1 MWLHFRE
8 LKPKPCKGSENTK
21 WRSHFVF
28 WCYVSNSHY
37 ETDFGVYS
45 AKVLEIVFW
54 KSHLR
59 WDFQKTIFIMRIAD
73 KSYRENSS
81 DSQLRYNCVM
91 INNPFLP
98 QRLVG
103 RQTELEQIS
112 QILLDDGDLLIAGVA
127 GSGRRT
133 LVKWAAQKAGA
144 RVITLDCLRATDGD
158 RFLKLLAE
166 SLLNTFDLPEE
177 LLKLQGLLKE
187 QPISFELTEQSKPR
201 MVWKLSSTGLWNLF
215 QKLLSL
221 PQQMAEWLDCRVAI
235 VLHNFPH
242 IRSWDRKG
250 EWEEYLRR
258 EIQLQSRVSY
268 ILIATVPEPWM
279 HKLSLHV
286 VELPPLSNSELCEWL
301 EPTMQEKGLK
311 FDPQTNALQ
320 LFTEYI
326 QGNMSDAIA
335 LIRRIWLDYLTQV
348 NSQSEFLIQPHHVHE
363 NMLALIEDLAPTF
376 ESLIMLLPP
385 TQVRVL
391 ESLAIDPTVSPHSR
405 EYIQKHQLSKGGSL
419 QGALDSLEQ
428 KGLVYGAKYGYRIA
442 LPTLQFW
449 LKQRLG

>member
-1 MWLHFRE
+1 VVCDLQA
-8 LKPKPCKGSENTK
+8 
-21 WRSHFVF
+21 RSNLSAALLFV
-28 WCYVSNSHY
+28 
-37 ETDFGVYS
+37 
-45 AKVLEIVFW
+45 
-54 KSHLR
+54 
-59 WDFQKTIFIMRIAD
+59 
-73 KSYRENSS
+73 
-81 DSQLRYNCVM
+81 RYNQVM

-112 QILLDDGDLLIAGVA
+112 QILLADGDLLIAGVA

-166 SLLNTFDLPEE
+166 GLMSTFDHPKELTKLQN
-177 LLKLQGLLKE
+177 LLKD
-187 QPISFELTEQSKPR
+187 QPVTFELTEQSKPR
-201 MVWKLSSTGLWNLF
+201 IIWKLSSIGIWNLF
-215 QKLLSL
+215 QNLLSV
-221 PQQMAEWLDCRVAI
+221 PQQMAEWLDCRVAL
-235 VLHNFPH
+235 VLHNFTH

-279 HKLSLHV
+279 HKLSLSV
-286 VELPPLSNSELCEWL
+286 VELSPLSNTELCEWL
-301 EPTMQEKGLK
+301 EPTMKEKGLK
-311 FDPQTNALQ
+311 FDSQTTALQ

-326 QGNMSDAIA
+326 QGNLSDAIA
-335 LIRRIWLDYLTQV
+335 LTRRIWLDSLTESSSKLYLESHV
-348 NSQSEFLIQPHHVHE
+348 LNSYLEPRAEVLIQPHHVYQ
-363 NMLALIEDLAPTF
+363 NMLVLIEDLAPTF

-405 EYIQKHQLSKGGSL
+405 EYIQRHQLSKGGSL

-428 KGLVYGAKYGYRIA
+428 KGLVYSAKYGYRIA

>member
-1 MWLHFRE
+1 ML
-8 LKPKPCKGSENTK
+8 G
-21 WRSHFVF
+21 
-28 WCYVSNSHY
+28 
-37 ETDFGVYS
+37 
-45 AKVLEIVFW
+45 
-54 KSHLR
+54 
-59 WDFQKTIFIMRIAD
+59 
-73 KSYRENSS
+73 
-81 DSQLRYNCVM
+81 
-91 INNPFLP
+91 
-98 QRLVG
+98 
-103 RQTELEQIS
+103 
-112 QILLDDGDLLIAGVA
+112 DGDLLIAGVA

-144 RVITLDCLRATDGD
+144 KVITLDCLRATDGD

-166 SLLNTFDLPEE
+166 SLLNTFDHPEE
-177 LLKLQGLLKE
+177 LIKLQSLLKE
-187 QPISFELTEQSKPR
+187 QPISFEQTEQSKPR
-201 MVWKLSSTGLWNLF
+201 IFWKLSSTGIWNLF

-235 VLHNFPH
+235 VLHNFTH

-258 EIQLQSRVSY
+258 EIQMQSRVSY

-286 VELPPLSNSELCEWL
+286 VELPPLSNTELGEWL

-311 FDPQTNALQ
+311 FDPQTTALP

-335 LIRRIWLDYLTQV
+335 LIRRIWFDSLTDK
-348 NSQSEFLIQPHHVHE
+348 NSPSAFLIQPHHVHQ
-363 NMLALIEDLAPTF
+363 NMLVLIEDLAPTF

-428 KGLVYGAKYGYRIA
+428 KGLVYSAKYGYRIA

>member
-1 MWLHFRE
+1 
-8 LKPKPCKGSENTK
+8 
-21 WRSHFVF
+21 
-28 WCYVSNSHY
+28 
-37 ETDFGVYS
+37 
-45 AKVLEIVFW
+45 
-54 KSHLR
+54 
-59 WDFQKTIFIMRIAD
+59 
-73 KSYRENSS
+73 
-81 DSQLRYNCVM
+81 M

-103 RQTELEQIS
+103 RQIELEQIS
-112 QILLDDGDLLIAGVA
+112 QILLADGDLLIAGVA
-127 GSGRRT
+127 GSGRRN

-144 RVITLDCLRATDGD
+144 KVITIDCLRATDGD

-166 SLLNTFDLPEE
+166 SLLSAFDRRKE
-177 LLKLQGLLKE
+177 LLKLQYLLQD
-187 QPISFELTEQSKPR
+187 QPITFDLSTEPKPR
-201 MVWKLSSTGLWNLF
+201 ITWKLSSTGLWTLF
-215 QKLLSL
+215 QNLLSL

-235 VLHNFPH
+235 VLHNFTH

-279 HKLSLHV
+279 YKLKLDV
-286 VELPPLSNSELCEWL
+286 VELPPLSHIELCEWL
-301 EPTMQEKGLK
+301 EPTIKQKRLK
-311 FDPQTNALQ
+311 FDPTAME

-326 QGNMSDAIA
+326 QGNFSDAIA
-335 LIRRIWLDYLTQV
+335 LTRRIWLEALTQTSFY
-348 NSQSEFLIQPHHVHE
+348 SQSNIQAETQSEILIQPDHVHR
-363 NMLALIEDLAPTF
+363 NMLALIEDLAATF

>member
-1 MWLHFRE
+1 M
-8 LKPKPCKGSENTK
+8 S
-21 WRSHFVF
+21 
-28 WCYVSNSHY
+28 
-37 ETDFGVYS
+37 
-45 AKVLEIVFW
+45 
-54 KSHLR
+54 
-59 WDFQKTIFIMRIAD
+59 
-73 KSYRENSS
+73 
-81 DSQLRYNCVM
+81 
-91 INNPFLP
+91 NNPFLP
-98 QRLVG
+98 HKLVG

-112 QILLDDGDLLIAGVA
+112 QILLADGDLLIAGVA

-133 LVKWAAQKAGA
+133 LVKWAARQVGA
-144 RVITLDCLRATDGD
+144 WVITLDCLRATDGD
-158 RFLKLLAE
+158 RFLQLLAE
-166 SLLNTFDLPEE
+166 GLLSAFDRPEE
-177 LLKLQGLLKE
+177 LLMLQNLLKDQPVTFDGME
-187 QPISFELTEQSKPR
+187 QTKPR
-201 MVWKLSSTGLWNLF
+201 MKWKLTTAGIWNLF
-215 QKLLSL
+215 QNLLSI

-235 VLHNFPH
+235 VLHNFTH

-250 EWEEYLRR
+250 EWEEYLRK

-268 ILIATVPEPWM
+268 VLIATVAEPWM
-279 HKLSLHV
+279 HKLSIHV
-286 VELPPLSNSELCEWL
+286 VELPPLSNTELCEWL
-301 EPTMQEKGLK
+301 EPTMQAKGLK
-311 FDPQTNALQ
+311 FDSPHTLQ

-326 QGNMSDAIA
+326 QGNLSDAIA
-335 LIRRIWLDYLTQV
+335 LIRRIWLDCLTQT
-348 NSQSEFLIQPHHVHE
+348 NYPSEFLVQPHHVHQ
-363 NMLALIEDLAPTF
+363 NMLTLIADLAPTF

>member
-1 MWLHFRE
+1 M
-8 LKPKPCKGSENTK
+8 S
-21 WRSHFVF
+21 
-28 WCYVSNSHY
+28 
-37 ETDFGVYS
+37 
-45 AKVLEIVFW
+45 
-54 KSHLR
+54 
-59 WDFQKTIFIMRIAD
+59 
-73 KSYRENSS
+73 
-81 DSQLRYNCVM
+81 
-91 INNPFLP
+91 NNPFLP

-103 RQTELEQIS
+103 RQTELTQIS
-112 QILLDDGDLLIAGVA
+112 QILSADGDLLIAGVA
-127 GSGRRT
+127 RSGRRT

-144 RVITLDCLRATDGD
+144 KVITIDCLRATDGN
-158 RFLKLLAE
+158 RFLQLLAE
-166 SLLNTFDLPEE
+166 SLLNTFDRDEE
-177 LLKLQGLLKE
+177 LLKLQDLLID
-187 QPISFELTEQSKPR
+187 QPIIFDLKSKPR
-201 MVWKLSSTGLWNLF
+201 MTWKLSSAGIWNLF
-215 QKLLSL
+215 EKLLGLSQHL
-221 PQQMAEWLDCRVAI
+221 AEWLDCRVAI
-235 VLHNFPH
+235 VLHNFMH

-258 EIQLQSRVSY
+258 EIRMQSRVSY

-286 VELPPLSNSELCEWL
+286 VELPPLSNDELCEWMEPMMQAKGL
-301 EPTMQEKGLK
+301 RFDAPTMALK
-311 FDPQTNALQ
+311 

-326 QGNMSDAIA
+326 QGNLSDAIA
-335 LIRRIWLDYLTQV
+335 LIRRIWLDYLTCQNKEEGEFV
-348 NSQSEFLIQPHHVHE
+348 IHSQHVHQS
-363 NMLALIEDLAPTF
+363 MLGLIEDLAPTF

>member
-1 MWLHFRE
+1 MPVPCWITIPN
-8 LKPKPCKGSENTK
+8 LK
-21 WRSHFVF
+21 
-28 WCYVSNSHY
+28 
-37 ETDFGVYS
+37 
-45 AKVLEIVFW
+45 L
-54 KSHLR
+54 L
-59 WDFQKTIFIMRIAD
+59 
-73 KSYRENSS
+73 
-81 DSQLRYNCVM
+81 YNEPM
-91 INNPFLP
+91 SNNPFLP

-112 QILLDDGDLLIAGVA
+112 QILLADGDLLIAGVA

-133 LVKWAAQKAGA
+133 LVKWAAKKVGA

-158 RFLKLLAE
+158 RVLKLLAA
-166 SLLNTFDLPEE
+166 SLLNAFDRPEE
-177 LLKLQGLLKE
+177 LLMLQKLLE
-187 QPISFELTEQSKPR
+187 DQPVTFEVTEQSKPR
-201 MVWKLSSTGLWNLF
+201 MVWKLTAAGIWNLF
-215 QKLLSL
+215 QNLLSI

-235 VLHNFPH
+235 VLHNFTH

-268 ILIATVPEPWM
+268 VLIATVPEPWM
-279 HKLSLHV
+279 HKLSIHV
-286 VELPPLSNSELCEWL
+286 VELPPLSNTELCEWL
-301 EPTMQEKGLK
+301 EPTMQSKGLK
-311 FDPQTNALQ
+311 FADAQTLQ
-320 LFTEYI
+320 LFTDYI
-326 QGNMSDAIA
+326 QGNLSDAIA
-335 LIRRIWLDYLTQV
+335 LTRRIWLDYLTQP
-348 NSQSEFLIQPHHVHE
+348 NPSSEFLIQPHHVHQ
-363 NMLALIEDLAPTF
+363 NMLELIEDLAPTF

-405 EYIQKHQLSKGGSL
+405 GYIQKHQLSRGGSL

>member
-1 MWLHFRE
+1 
-8 LKPKPCKGSENTK
+8 
-21 WRSHFVF
+21 
-28 WCYVSNSHY
+28 
-37 ETDFGVYS
+37 
-45 AKVLEIVFW
+45 
-54 KSHLR
+54 
-59 WDFQKTIFIMRIAD
+59 
-73 KSYRENSS
+73 
-81 DSQLRYNCVM
+81 M

-112 QILLDDGDLLIAGVA
+112 QILLADGDLLIAGVA

-166 SLLNTFDLPEE
+166 SLLSTFELPEE
-177 LLKLQGLLKE
+177 LIKLQNLLKD
-187 QPISFELTEQSKPR
+187 QPITFELTEQSKPR
-201 MVWKLSSTGLWNLF
+201 IIWKLSSIGIWNLF
-215 QKLLSL
+215 QNLLSV
-221 PQQMAEWLDCRVAI
+221 PQQMAEWLDCRVAL
-235 VLHNFPH
+235 VLHNFTH

-279 HKLSLHV
+279 HKLSLSV
-286 VELPPLSNSELCEWL
+286 VELPPLSNTELCKWL
-301 EPTMQEKGLK
+301 EPTMKEKGLK
-311 FDPQTNALQ
+311 FDSCTTALQ

-326 QGNMSDAIA
+326 QGNLSDAIA
-335 LIRRIWLDYLTQV
+335 LIRRIWLESLTESISKPYLESHV
-348 NSQSEFLIQPHHVHE
+348 LNSHLEPRAEFLIQPHHVYQ
-363 NMLALIEDLAPTF
+363 NMLTLIEDLAPTF

-428 KGLVYGAKYGYRIA
+428 KGLVYSAKYGYRIA

>member
-1 MWLHFRE
+1 
-8 LKPKPCKGSENTK
+8 
-21 WRSHFVF
+21 
-28 WCYVSNSHY
+28 
-37 ETDFGVYS
+37 
-45 AKVLEIVFW
+45 
-54 KSHLR
+54 
-59 WDFQKTIFIMRIAD
+59 
-73 KSYRENSS
+73 
-81 DSQLRYNCVM
+81 M

-103 RQTELEQIS
+103 RQTELEKIS
-112 QILLDDGDLLIAGVA
+112 QILLADGDLLIAGVA
-127 GSGRRT
+127 RSGRRT
-133 LVKWAAQKAGA
+133 LVKWAARKAGA

-166 SLLNTFDLPEE
+166 SLLHTFDRPEE
-177 LLKLQGLLKE
+177 LQKLQELVAN
-187 QPISFELTEQSKPR
+187 QPVTFELTSKPR
-201 MVWKLSSTGLWNLF
+201 MTWMLSSSGIWNLF
-215 QKLLSL
+215 EHLLRL

-235 VLHNFPH
+235 VLHNFTH

-250 EWEEYLRR
+250 LWEEYLRR

-268 ILIATVPEPWM
+268 VLIATVPEPWM
-279 HKLSLHV
+279 HKLSLQV
-286 VELPPLSNSELCEWL
+286 VELSPLSNLELCEWL
-301 EPTMQEKGLK
+301 EPMMQEKGLK
-311 FDPQTNALQ
+311 FDPDTSALS

-326 QGNMSDAIA
+326 QGNLSDAIA
-335 LIRRIWLDYLTQV
+335 LIGRIWLNYLIEKEV
-348 NSQSEFLIQPHHVHE
+348 GSVFLIQPYYVHH
-363 NMLALIEDLAPTF
+363 NMLTLIEDLSPTF

>member
-1 MWLHFRE
+1 
-8 LKPKPCKGSENTK
+8 
-21 WRSHFVF
+21 
-28 WCYVSNSHY
+28 
-37 ETDFGVYS
+37 
-45 AKVLEIVFW
+45 
-54 KSHLR
+54 
-59 WDFQKTIFIMRIAD
+59 
-73 KSYRENSS
+73 
-81 DSQLRYNCVM
+81 M

-112 QILLDDGDLLIAGVA
+112 QILLADGDLLIAGVA

-166 SLLNTFDLPEE
+166 SLLNTFDRPEE
-177 LLKLQGLLKE
+177 ILKLKQLLAE
-187 QPISFELTEQSKPR
+187 QPVSFDLLEQSKPR
-201 MVWKLSSTGLWNLF
+201 ISWKLSSTGIWSLF
-215 QKLLSL
+215 QNLLSL

-235 VLHNFPH
+235 VLHNFTH

-250 EWEEYLRR
+250 AWEEYLRR

-268 ILIATVPEPWM
+268 VLIATVSEPWM

-286 VELPPLSNSELCEWL
+286 VELPPLPNAELCEWL
-301 EPTMQEKGLK
+301 EPMMQAKGLK
-311 FDPQTNALQ
+311 FNDGTEALS

-326 QGNMSDAIA
+326 QGNFSDAIA
-335 LIRRIWLDYLTQV
+335 LTRRIWLDCLTQK
-348 NSQSEFLIQPHHVHE
+348 SSEFGSEFGLEVLIDPDHVHR

-442 LPTLQFW
+442 LPTFQFW

>member
-1 MWLHFRE
+1 M
-8 LKPKPCKGSENTK
+8 S
-21 WRSHFVF
+21 
-28 WCYVSNSHY
+28 
-37 ETDFGVYS
+37 
-45 AKVLEIVFW
+45 
-54 KSHLR
+54 
-59 WDFQKTIFIMRIAD
+59 
-73 KSYRENSS
+73 
-81 DSQLRYNCVM
+81 
-91 INNPFLP
+91 NNPFLP

-103 RQTELEQIS
+103 RQIELTQIS
-112 QILLDDGDLLIAGVA
+112 QILLADGDLLIAGVA
-127 GSGRRT
+127 RSGRRT
-133 LVKWAAQKAGA
+133 LVKWAAQQAGA
-144 RVITLDCLRATDGD
+144 KVITIDCLRATDGN
-158 RFLKLLAE
+158 RFLQLLAE
-166 SLLNTFDLPEE
+166 SLLNTFDRAEE
-177 LLKLQGLLKE
+177 LLKLQDLLTDQTITFDLK
-187 QPISFELTEQSKPR
+187 SKPR
-201 MVWKLSSTGLWNLF
+201 ITWKLSSAGIWNLF
-215 QKLLSL
+215 GKLLGL

-235 VLHNFPH
+235 VLHNFTH

-258 EIQLQSRVSY
+258 EIRMQSRVSY

-286 VELPPLSNSELCEWL
+286 VELPPLSNDELCEWMEPMMQAKGL
-301 EPTMQEKGLK
+301 RFDAPTMALK
-311 FDPQTNALQ
+311 

-326 QGNMSDAIA
+326 QGNLSDAIA
-335 LIRRIWLDYLTQV
+335 LMRRIWLDYLIYKHQEEC
-348 NSQSEFLIQPHHVHE
+348 EFIIQAQHVHQS
-363 NMLALIEDLAPTF
+363 MLALIEDLAPTF

-449 LKQRLG
+449 LTQRLG

>member
-1 MWLHFRE
+1 MS
-8 LKPKPCKGSENTK
+8 KNPC
-21 WRSHFVF
+21 
-28 WCYVSNSHY
+28 
-37 ETDFGVYS
+37 
-45 AKVLEIVFW
+45 
-54 KSHLR
+54 
-59 WDFQKTIFIMRIAD
+59 
-73 KSYRENSS
+73 
-81 DSQLRYNCVM
+81 
-91 INNPFLP
+91 LP
-98 QRLVG
+98 PRLVG

-112 QILLDDGDLLIAGVA
+112 EILLADGDLLIAGVA

-133 LVKWAAQKAGA
+133 LVKWAAKNVGA

-166 SLLNTFDLPEE
+166 GLLNAFNLPEE
-177 LLKLQGLLKE
+177 LLMLQKLLRE
-187 QPISFELTEQSKPR
+187 QPVTFETEEQTKPK
-201 MVWKLSSTGLWNLF
+201 MVWKLTTAGIWSLF
-215 QKLLSL
+215 QNLLSI

-235 VLHNFPH
+235 VLHNFTH

-268 ILIATVPEPWM
+268 VLIATVPEPWM
-279 HKLSLHV
+279 HKLSIHV
-286 VELPPLSNSELCEWL
+286 VELSPMSTDELCEWL
-301 EPTMQEKGLK
+301 EPTMQANGLK
-311 FDPQTNALQ
+311 FDPCTTSLQ

-326 QGNMSDAIA
+326 QGNLSDAIA
-335 LIRRIWLDYLTQV
+335 LIRRIWLDYLTQADAPNNTDSHV
-348 NSQSEFLIQPHHVHE
+348 DFLIQPHHVHQ
-363 NMLALIEDLAPTF
+363 NMLVLIEDLAPTF

-405 EYIQKHQLSKGGSL
+405 EYIQKHQLSRGGSL

-449 LKQRLG
+449 LRQRLG

>member
-1 MWLHFRE
+1 
-8 LKPKPCKGSENTK
+8 
-21 WRSHFVF
+21 
-28 WCYVSNSHY
+28 
-37 ETDFGVYS
+37 
-45 AKVLEIVFW
+45 
-54 KSHLR
+54 
-59 WDFQKTIFIMRIAD
+59 
-73 KSYRENSS
+73 
-81 DSQLRYNCVM
+81 M

-103 RQTELEQIS
+103 RQTELAQIS
-112 QILLDDGDLLIAGVA
+112 QILSADGDLLIAGVA
-127 GSGRRT
+127 RSGRRT
-133 LVKWAAQKAGA
+133 LVKWAAHRAGA

-166 SLLNTFDLPEE
+166 SLLHTFDRPEE
-177 LLKLQGLLKE
+177 LEKLQELITN
-187 QPISFELTEQSKPR
+187 QPIIFELTPKSR
-201 MVWKLSSTGLWNLF
+201 MIWKLSAAGVWNLF
-215 QKLLSL
+215 EYLLRL

-235 VLHNFPH
+235 VLHNFTH

-268 ILIATVPEPWM
+268 VLIATVSEPWM
-279 HKLSLHV
+279 YKLSIHV
-286 VELPPLSNSELCEWL
+286 VELPPLNNVELCEWL
-301 EPTMQEKGLK
+301 EPMMQTKGLK
-311 FDPQTNALQ
+311 FAPLTPSLQ

-326 QGNMSDAIA
+326 QGNLSDAIA
-335 LIRRIWLDYLTQV
+335 LIRRIWLSHLTQL
-348 NSQSEFLIQPHHVHE
+348 NPSSEFLIQPSHVHE

-405 EYIQKHQLSKGGSL
+405 EYIQKHQLSRGGSL

>member
-1 MWLHFRE
+1 
-8 LKPKPCKGSENTK
+8 
-21 WRSHFVF
+21 
-28 WCYVSNSHY
+28 
-37 ETDFGVYS
+37 
-45 AKVLEIVFW
+45 
-54 KSHLR
+54 
-59 WDFQKTIFIMRIAD
+59 
-73 KSYRENSS
+73 
-81 DSQLRYNCVM
+81 M

-112 QILLDDGDLLIAGVA
+112 QILLGDGDLLIAGVA

-144 RVITLDCLRATDGD
+144 RIITLDCLRATDGD

-166 SLLNTFDLPEE
+166 SLLSTFDRPEE
-177 LLKLQGLLKE
+177 LIKLQSLLKE

-201 MVWKLSSTGLWNLF
+201 ICWKLSSTGIWNLF

-235 VLHNFPH
+235 VLHNFTH

-258 EIQLQSRVSY
+258 EIQMQSRVSY

-286 VELPPLSNSELCEWL
+286 VELPPLSNTELCEWL
-301 EPTMQEKGLK
+301 EPTMQEKSLK
-311 FDPQTNALQ
+311 FDPQTTALS

-335 LIRRIWLDYLTQV
+335 LTRRIWFDSLTDI
-348 NSQSEFLIQPHHVHE
+348 NPPSEFLIQPHHVHQ
-363 NMLALIEDLAPTF
+363 NMLVLIEDLAPTF

-428 KGLVYGAKYGYRIA
+428 KGLVYSAKYGYRIA

>member
-1 MWLHFRE
+1 
-8 LKPKPCKGSENTK
+8 
-21 WRSHFVF
+21 
-28 WCYVSNSHY
+28 
-37 ETDFGVYS
+37 
-45 AKVLEIVFW
+45 
-54 KSHLR
+54 
-59 WDFQKTIFIMRIAD
+59 
-73 KSYRENSS
+73 
-81 DSQLRYNCVM
+81 M

-103 RQTELEQIS
+103 RQSQLEQIS
-112 QILLDDGDLLIAGVA
+112 QILLEDGDLLIAGVA

-133 LVKWAAQKAGA
+133 LVKWAAHKAGA
-144 RVITLDCLRATDGD
+144 RVITVDCLRATDGD
-158 RFLKLLAE
+158 RFLKLLAA
-166 SLLNTFDLPEE
+166 SLLNTFDRPEE
-177 LLKLQGLLKE
+177 ILKLQELLID
-187 QPISFELTEQSKPR
+187 QSVTFEFKSKPQ
-201 MVWKLSSTGLWNLF
+201 MLWKLSSAGIWNLF
-215 QKLLSL
+215 ENLLSV

-235 VLHNFPH
+235 VLYNFTH

-286 VELPPLSNSELCEWL
+286 VELPPLSNTELCEWL

-311 FDPQTNALQ
+311 FDPITNSLP

-326 QGNMSDAIA
+326 QGNLSDAIA
-335 LIRRIWLDYLTQV
+335 LIRRIWIDSLTQKDPK
-348 NSQSEFLIQPHHVHE
+348 SEFLIQSHQVHQ

-449 LKQRLG
+449 LKERLG

>member
-1 MWLHFRE
+1 
-8 LKPKPCKGSENTK
+8 
-21 WRSHFVF
+21 
-28 WCYVSNSHY
+28 
-37 ETDFGVYS
+37 
-45 AKVLEIVFW
+45 
-54 KSHLR
+54 
-59 WDFQKTIFIMRIAD
+59 
-73 KSYRENSS
+73 
-81 DSQLRYNCVM
+81 M

-112 QILLDDGDLLIAGVA
+112 QILLADGDLLIAGVA

-133 LVKWAAQKAGA
+133 LVKWAARKAGA
-144 RVITLDCLRATDGD
+144 RVITLDCLRATDGN
-158 RFLKLLAE
+158 RFLQLLAE
-166 SLLNTFDLPEE
+166 SLLIAFDRPEE
-177 LLKLQGLLKE
+177 LLKLQQLLKE
-187 QPISFELTEQSKPR
+187 QPVTFDPSEQIKPR
-201 MVWKLSSTGLWNLF
+201 ISWKLSSTAIWSLF
-215 QKLLSL
+215 QNLLSL

-235 VLHNFPH
+235 ILHNFTH

-268 ILIATVPEPWM
+268 ALIATVPEPWM

-286 VELPPLSNSELCEWL
+286 VELPPLSNAELCEWL
-301 EPTMQEKGLK
+301 EPTMESKGIR
-311 FDPQTNALQ
+311 FDPHPSTQIPSHLANHYPTSIE
-320 LFTEYI
+320 LFTEYV
-326 QGNMSDAIA
+326 QGNLSDAIA
-335 LIRRIWLDYLTQV
+335 LTRRIWLDCLTQV
-348 NSQSEFLIQPHHVHE
+348 NSEPHPEFLIQPHHVHR

-385 TQVRVL
+385 SQVRVL

-449 LKQRLG
+449 LKLRLG

>member
-1 MWLHFRE
+1 
-8 LKPKPCKGSENTK
+8 
-21 WRSHFVF
+21 
-28 WCYVSNSHY
+28 
-37 ETDFGVYS
+37 
-45 AKVLEIVFW
+45 
-54 KSHLR
+54 
-59 WDFQKTIFIMRIAD
+59 
-73 KSYRENSS
+73 
-81 DSQLRYNCVM
+81 M

-103 RQTELEQIS
+103 RQAELEQIS
-112 QILLDDGDLLIAGVA
+112 QILLADGDLLIAGVA
-127 GSGRRT
+127 RSGRRT

-166 SLLNTFDLPEE
+166 SLLHTFDRPKE
-177 LLKLQGLLKE
+177 LEKLQELITN
-187 QPISFELTEQSKPR
+187 QPVSFELTPKPR
-201 MVWKLSSTGLWNLF
+201 INWKLSAAGIWNLF
-215 QKLLSL
+215 KHLLRL

-235 VLHNFPH
+235 VLHNFTH

-268 ILIATVPEPWM
+268 VLIATVPEPWM
-279 HKLSLHV
+279 HKLSLQV
-286 VELPPLSNSELCEWL
+286 VELSPLNNIELCQWL
-301 EPTMQEKGLK
+301 EPIMKEKYLQ
-311 FDPQTNALQ
+311 FAPSALS
-320 LFTEYI
+320 LFTEYT
-326 QGNMSDAIA
+326 QGNLSDAIA
-335 LIRRIWLDYLTQV
+335 LIGRIWLHYLT
-348 NSQSEFLIQPHHVHE
+348 EKETDRDFLIQPNYVHE
-363 NMLALIEDLAPTF
+363 NMIALIEDLAPTF

-405 EYIQKHQLSKGGSL
+405 EHIQKHQLSKGGSL

-442 LPTLQFW
+442 LPSLQFW

>member
-1 MWLHFRE
+1 
-8 LKPKPCKGSENTK
+8 
-21 WRSHFVF
+21 
-28 WCYVSNSHY
+28 
-37 ETDFGVYS
+37 
-45 AKVLEIVFW
+45 
-54 KSHLR
+54 
-59 WDFQKTIFIMRIAD
+59 
-73 KSYRENSS
+73 
-81 DSQLRYNCVM
+81 M

-112 QILLDDGDLLIAGVA
+112 QILLGDGDLLIAGVA

-144 RVITLDCLRATDGD
+144 RIITLDCLRATDGD

-166 SLLNTFDLPEE
+166 SLLNTFDHPEE
-177 LLKLQGLLKE
+177 LIKLQSLLKE
-187 QPISFELTEQSKPR
+187 QPIGFELTEQSKPR
-201 MVWKLSSTGLWNLF
+201 MCWKLSSTGIWNLF

-235 VLHNFPH
+235 VLHNFTH

-286 VELPPLSNSELCEWL
+286 VELPPLSNTELCEWL
-301 EPTMQEKGLK
+301 EPTMQEKDLK
-311 FDPQTNALQ
+311 FDPQTTALP
-320 LFTEYI
+320 LFIEYI

-335 LIRRIWLDYLTQV
+335 LIRRIWFDSLTDK
-348 NSQSEFLIQPHHVHE
+348 NSPSAFLIQPHHVHQ
-363 NMLALIEDLAPTF
+363 NMLVLIEDLAPTF

-428 KGLVYGAKYGYRIA
+428 KGLVYSAKYGYRIA